1 MQTLA
6 ERLGHIH
13 ERIAEAAR
21 QANRDPSSVR
31 LMLATKTQD
40 TETLRR
46 VFALGETLFG
56 ENRVQELVPKH
67 DALKDLPI
75 TWQFIGHLQTNKVRD
90 VIGRVSCIQSIDRP
104 SLVEAVDAECKK
116 RGTVVDVMIE
126 VNTSGEESKHGAPV
140 HAVQTIIDDVLARS
154 TMRIT
159 GFMTIG
165 ALSEDEVVVRKCFET
180 LRSIRDEFDARHKTS
195 SHLSMGMSD
204 DLEWAVAEGSTMLR
218 IGTAAFGDRQ

>member
-1 MQTLA
+1 MPTLA
-6 ERLGHIH
+6 DRLHHIH
-13 ERIAEAAR
+13 ERIA
-21 QANRDPSSVR
+21 QATSQVSRDPSSVR

-40 TETLRR
+40 MEILRR
-46 VFALGETLFG
+46 AFALGESLYG
-56 ENRVQELVPKH
+56 ENRVQELVPKC

-126 VNTSGEESKHGAPV
+126 VNTSGEESKHGAPA
-140 HAVQTIIDDVLARS
+140 HTVQKVIDDVLARS

-165 ALSEDEVVVRKCFET
+165 ALSEDEVVVRRCFES
-180 LRSIRDEFDARHKTS
+180 LRLIRDEFDAHHGTT

-204 DLEWAVAEGSTMLR
+204 DLEWAVAEGSTMVR
-218 IGTAAFGDRQ
+218 VGTAVFGERL

>member
-1 MQTLA
+1 MQTL
-6 ERLGHIH
+6 EDRLHHIH
-13 ERIAEAAR
+13 ERIAEAAER
-21 QANRDPSSVR
+21 AGRDASSVR

-40 TETLRR
+40 VETLRR
-46 VFALGETLFG
+46 AYALGETLFG
-56 ENRVQELVPKH
+56 ENRVQELVPKV
-67 DALKDLPI
+67 DALKDLSI

-104 SLVEAVDAECKK
+104 SLIEAVDAECIK
-116 RGTVVDVMIE
+116 RGTTVDVMIE

-140 HAVQTIIDDVLARS
+140 NAVQQIIDEVLARP

-165 ALSEDEVVVRKCFET
+165 ALSEDEVVVRKCFES
-180 LRSIRDEFDARHKTS
+180 LRSIRDEFDARHGTT

-218 IGTAAFGDRQ
+218 IGTAAFGDR